1 MGTYTIDYHTG
12 VVREVDAELDQ
23 VKRQA
28 VSGIAYTQENISI
41 RLDGEVVTTARW
53 YGLEPEADDDVLMRV
68 GDGFYQMWDDE
79 IEG

>member
-12 VVREVDAELDQ
+12 VIREVDAELGQ

-41 RLDGEVVTTARW
+41 RLDGDVVTTARW
-53 YGLEPEADDDVLMRV
+53 YELEPEADDDVLMRV
-68 GDGFYQMWDDE
+68 GDGWATLNWT
-79 IEG
+79 